1 MITLKRN
8 EVLIKETALINYQDA
23 FKNTH
28 SLVIPDFF
36 CSSLQE
42 LMNLYL
48 SQAEFFVDSHAGTE
62 NNLIA
67 KEYTVTRESIINNLL
82 SFYLNKPE
90 VIETVKKIT
99 QCENIKSFFGRI
111 YKFEDDENSFD
122 SWHNDISKKEHRI
135 VGISLNLSSSP
146 YTGGEFT
153 IRNKK
158 THKIYRKVK
167 HDNWGGVH
175 FFRIHPDL
183 EHKVDKVTGINPRIA
198 YAGWFIDQ
206 ISEDS
211 PYHTL
216 DK

>member
-8 EVLIKETALINYQDA
+8 EVLIKETALRNYQDA

-28 SLVIPDFF
+28 SFVIPDFF

-42 LMNLYL
+42 LINLYL
-48 SQAEFFVDSHAGTE
+48 SQAEYFVDSHAGTQ

-67 KEYTVTRESIINNLL
+67 KEYTVTRESIIHNLL
-82 SFYLNKPE
+82 YFYLNKP
-90 VIETVKKIT
+90 VVRETVKKIT
-99 QCENIKSFFGRI
+99 QCDNIKGFFGRI
-111 YKFEDDENSFD
+111 YKFEEDENCFD
-122 SWHNDISKKEHRI
+122 SWHNDISTEEDRI
-135 VGISLNLSSSP
+135 VGISINLSNSA

-158 THKIYRKVK
+158 THEIYRKVK

-198 YAGWFIDQ
+198 YAGWFIDP
-206 ISEDS
+206 ISEDKS
-211 PYHTL
+211 VHTL

>member
-8 EVLIKETALINYQDA
+8 EVLIKETALRNYQDA

-28 SLVIPDFF
+28 SLVIPDFL

-42 LMNLYL
+42 LINTYL
-48 SQAEFFVDSHAGTE
+48 SQAEFIVSSHLGTE

-67 KEYTVTRESIINNLL
+67 KEYALPRESIANNLL

-90 VIETVKKIT
+90 VLETVKKIT
-99 QCENIKSFFGRI
+99 QCENITSFIGRI
-111 YKFEDDENSFD
+111 YKFEEDENSFD
-122 SWHNDISKKEHRI
+122 SWHNDINKKKDRL
-135 VGISLNLSSSP
+135 VGISLNLSNSP
-146 YTGGEFT
+146 YTGGEFI
-153 IRNKK
+153 IRNKD
-158 THKIYRKVK
+158 THKIFRKVK

-206 ISEDS
+206 TPEDI
-211 PYHTL
+211 PTNTL